1 MAIWPNQTTKRLR
14 KTTKNPLNTL
24 WKTNENDPLLLSRRF
39 STCCEDVENE
49 PLLPIL

>member
-24 WKTNENDPLLLSRRF
+24 WKTNENDLFFQPAVFHLL
-39 STCCEDVENE
+39 
-49 PLLPIL
+49 